1 MLLFGCLVESA
12 GGASP
17 LIKHNNF
24 TLFVAEKGEMA
35 IIVDSLDKLDDD
47 NALVSDITTDVPV
60 SGVERDLLTRRFYRV
75 WHRKAIKTKRHFDA
89 FFWIVII
96 GGYRIMHDPLHIE
109 IQGGRIVTCALCFVF
124 ANKGVGVL
132 LFFEVADKT
141 DVLRHSWPVAGLL
154 SIRQAADAT
163 DTSCQYLALNV
174 SKRALSNGDRV
185 RMVCIKVDDFH
196 LWVHRVCSFLLSCLD
211 MQTRSVKQKKGTI
224 GRKTATATSCQ
235 RAKANNRR
243 YSTAQW
249 SSFATCLL

>member
-1 MLLFGCLVESA
+1 MLLFCCLVESA
-12 GGASP
+12 GGTSA

-47 NALVSDITTDVPV
+47 NALVSDITVDVPV

-75 WHRKAIKTKRHFDA
+75 WHRKAIETKRHFDA

-96 GGYRIMHDPLHIE
+96 GGCRIMHDPLHIE

-154 SIRQAADAT
+154 SIRQPADAT
-163 DTSCQYLALNV
+163 DTSCQYLELNF

-211 MQTRSVKQKKGTI
+211 MQTRSVKQKR
-224 GRKTATATSCQ
+224 GRLVEKLQLQQAVKEPKRTTVATQ
-235 RAKANNRR
+235 PLI
-243 YSTAQW
+243 W
-249 SSFATCLL
+249 SSFAACLL

>member
-47 NALVSDITTDVPV
+47 NALVSDITVDVPV

-75 WHRKAIKTKRHFDA
+75 WHRKAIETKRHFDA
-89 FFWIVII
+89 FLRIDIRRRM
-96 GGYRIMHDPLHIE
+96 RIMHHAFCIE
-109 IQGGRIVTCALCFVF
+109 IQVRAVVTTAFCFVF

-141 DVLRHSWPVAGLL
+141 EVL
-154 SIRQAADAT
+154 
-163 DTSCQYLALNV
+163 
-174 SKRALSNGDRV
+174 
-185 RMVCIKVDDFH
+185 
-196 LWVHRVCSFLLSCLD
+196 
-211 MQTRSVKQKKGTI
+211 
-224 GRKTATATSCQ
+224 
-235 RAKANNRR
+235 
-243 YSTAQW
+243 
-249 SSFATCLL
+249 